1 MRTNDIKGK
10 VTLPFCRSEEAAF
23 CLSLVPSLPLILSSL
38 LIPFISINYT
48 LRKKQIKEKKA
59 QSYWS
64 LKKKKIGAVH
74 RQMLAVSS

>member
-1 MRTNDIKGK
+1 M
-10 VTLPFCRSEEAAF
+10 TLKAKLRFLSAVLRRPLSVF
-23 CLSLVPSLPLILSSL
+23 LSLVPSLPFILSSL

-64 LKKKKIGAVH
+64 LKKK
-74 RQMLAVSS
+74 R